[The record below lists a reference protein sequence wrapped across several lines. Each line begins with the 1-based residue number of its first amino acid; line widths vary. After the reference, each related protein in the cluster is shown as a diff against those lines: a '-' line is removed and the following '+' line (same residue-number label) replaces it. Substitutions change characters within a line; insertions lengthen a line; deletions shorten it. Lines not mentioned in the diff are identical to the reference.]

1 MPFRLP
7 TRIHFGPGI
16 LQDLGPILDTYGH
29 QRILLVTDPGLNA
42 TRWPRYITSMLH
54 NKLYEVTVVDTIEP
68 NPRYTTVDHIAH
80 QARHEDIE
88 LVIALGGGSVLD
100 AGKAIA
106 MLLNNEGS
114 ILKYEGKNTFYNGSA
129 PFIAIPTTCGT
140 GSEVT
145 WVSVI
150 SNPDEQRKLSIKGDA
165 MFPNEAIVDPDV
177 LTTLPAPLIAYTGM
191 DAYTHAIEAYTCN
204 CGNPFSDALAEKA
217 IGLLDRYL
225 VRAFLNIED
234 KEARTE
240 VMRAATLAGMAF
252 GNADV
257 AAVHCLSE
265 SIGGLYDTP
274 HGLTNAI
281 LLAPVFTSHLPAI
294 KHKLS
299 TLYHFL
305 HPGKAANLD
314 SDQASSALLESI
326 QLLTSQLDIP
336 PFTSLSIPE
345 SEFTRMASMAV
356 TNNSNRSSPRPMH
369 AQDYLAILHTISASS
384 SK

>member
-16 LQDLGPILDTYGH
+16 LHNLGPLLDTYGH
-29 QRILLVTDPGLNA
+29 QRILLVTDSGLNT
-42 TRWPRYITSMLH
+42 TRWPDFVMSMLQD
-54 NKLYEVTVVDTIEP
+54 KLYEVTLVDNIEP
-68 NPRYTTVDHIAH
+68 NPRCTTVDQVAAE
-80 QARHEDIE
+80 ARRADIE
-88 LVIALGGGSVLD
+88 LVVALGGGSVLD

-114 ILKYEGKNTFYNGSA
+114 ILTYEGKNKFYNGSA

-145 WVSVI
+145 WVSVV
-150 SNPDEQRKLSIKGDA
+150 SNLNEHRKLSIKGDA
-165 MFPNEAIVDPDV
+165 MFPNEALVDPDV
-177 LTTLPAPLIAYTGM
+177 LITLPASLIAYTGM
-191 DAYTHAIEAYTCN
+191 DAYTHAIEAYTCT
-204 CGNPFSDALAEKA
+204 CSNPFSDALAEKA
-217 IGLLDRYL
+217 IALLDKYL

-265 SIGGLYDTP
+265 SIGGVYDAP

-305 HPGKAANLD
+305 YPAKAAKI
-314 SDQASSALLESI
+314 SIDQASSALLDAI
-326 QLLTSQLDIP
+326 QFLTSQLDIP
-336 PFTSLSIPE
+336 SFSSLSIPE
-345 SEFTRMASMAV
+345 SDFTRIASLAV
-356 TNNSNRSSPRPMH
+356 TNNSNNSSPRPMNK
-369 AQDYLAILHTISASS
+369 QDYLAILSSLSA
-384 SK
+384 